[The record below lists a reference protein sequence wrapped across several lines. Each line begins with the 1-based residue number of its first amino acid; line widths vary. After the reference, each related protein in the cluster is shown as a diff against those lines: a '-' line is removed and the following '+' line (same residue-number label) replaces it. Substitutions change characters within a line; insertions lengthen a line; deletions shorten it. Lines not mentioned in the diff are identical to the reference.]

1 MKSTKEEIANYLAEA
16 QSLVDD
22 VERGG
27 RTMTRDEK
35 ARAEFLLERVKS
47 LKDGEQLAKAIAD
60 MNGSL
65 NRAAAGTGANNPQS
79 GGSGIGFDR
88 DDLEN
93 FKEAALRGRSA
104 DMNAKATLLLAG
116 HSGASIPD
124 YQPGVVSFSREQFRV
139 RSLFPIMGTD
149 APQVNY
155 QVLSTG
161 AAQAAAVA
169 EGAAK
174 PEATVVL
181 TQSVAPVRK
190 IAVFLPISDEA
201 VLDGAAF
208 FSDILDDL
216 VGDLIRAENAQILS
230 GSGVAPNIEG
240 LTVVSGTQTQARGT
254 DTNMDAVLK
263 AQTKL
268 RTGPFLEPTNVVL
281 NPVNFETVRLAKGTD
296 GTYILGNPLSQDRPS
311 LGGARLHVTTDIAA
325 GTGLVMNSAE
335 AARVYLRSDVRVEI
349 ATEHGEF
356 FRSNLRAIVAEERL
370 TLAVRRPSAIV
381 KVTGLN

>member
-268 RTGPFLEPTNVVL
+268 RTGPFLEPTDVVL

-370 TLAVRRPSAIV
+370 TLAVRRPRPSSR
-381 KVTGLN
+381 